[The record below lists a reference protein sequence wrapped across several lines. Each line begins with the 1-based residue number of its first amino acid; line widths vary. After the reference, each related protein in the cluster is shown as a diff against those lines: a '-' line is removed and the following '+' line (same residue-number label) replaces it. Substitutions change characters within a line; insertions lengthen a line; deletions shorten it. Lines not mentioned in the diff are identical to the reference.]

1 MLLGLAGAV
10 QPVSISLC
18 CISNRRGR
26 GGCCETALQQK
37 CIALLGKWG
46 KTSCFL
52 LSWGCEHRYV
62 CPLGCQLW
70 CCMLSDNSPPGHPKT
85 HLFHILLLKLCSS
98 LSFNLLFFFSALAR
112 PFCQH
117 ISCLQMRAKRRF
129 GGEERS
135 YGHFWASDKRMGVLA
150 ALSNHVWW
158 FCDVGC
164 VMSHLGERR
173 VQTHPL
179 TYFPE
184 MCYRT
189 YVWRT
194 GETC

>member
-10 QPVSISLC
+10 QPASISLC

-98 LSFNLLFFFSALAR
+98 LSFNLLFFFLLWPD
-112 PFCQH
+112 PFANTFPACKWEQ
-117 ISCLQMRAKRRF
+117 K
-129 GGEERS
+129 GG
-135 YGHFWASDKRMGVLA
+135 
-150 ALSNHVWW
+150 
-158 FCDVGC
+158 
-164 VMSHLGERR
+164 LGERSDHMDISGPLIKGWGCWQLC
-173 VQTHPL
+173 QT
-179 TYFPE
+179 TSDGFV
-184 MCYRT
+184 MWA
-189 YVWRT
+189 V
-194 GETC
+194 